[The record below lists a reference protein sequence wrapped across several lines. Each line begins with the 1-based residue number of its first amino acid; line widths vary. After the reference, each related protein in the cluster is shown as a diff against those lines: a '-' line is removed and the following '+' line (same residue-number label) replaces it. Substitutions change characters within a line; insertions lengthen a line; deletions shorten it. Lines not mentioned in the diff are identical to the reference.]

1 MPIAKAATNVQLA
14 SLANRLRLT
23 LIRDRMTEFLCMATE
38 KKLTPRETLE
48 YFFTQEILR
57 REENRIRQGIMGAHF
72 PMVRTLEGFSQTEQ
86 SAIDPRVLRELA
98 QLEWLEQAQNVIFF
112 GPPGTGKTHL
122 TIGLGRA
129 AITAGYKVAF
139 YSTDHLVEKLEQAV
153 KEGTMTQRLQ
163 QLSKPKLLIIDE
175 FGYTPLSKQVA
186 PWLFK
191 LINMRYEHRSIL
203 ITSNKSASE
212 WAQVLGDTA
221 MTTAILDR
229 LLHHSKVILMQ
240 GESYRMLQAQK
251 ESVLQETPIEWAEQQ
266 PKEGAVTTKK

>member
-57 REENRIRQGIMGAHF
+57 REENRILQGIMGAHF

-112 GPPGTGKTHL
+112 GPPREPG
-122 TIGLGRA
+122 
-129 AITAGYKVAF
+129 
-139 YSTDHLVEKLEQAV
+139 
-153 KEGTMTQRLQ
+153 
-163 QLSKPKLLIIDE
+163 
-175 FGYTPLSKQVA
+175 
-186 PWLFK
+186 K
-191 LINMRYEHRSIL
+191 LIWPLASDEPPLQPAIKSLSTARIISSRSW
-203 ITSNKSASE
+203 NK
-212 WAQVLGDTA
+212 
-221 MTTAILDR
+221 
-229 LLHHSKVILMQ
+229 
-240 GESYRMLQAQK
+240 
-251 ESVLQETPIEWAEQQ
+251 P
-266 PKEGAVTTKK
+266 